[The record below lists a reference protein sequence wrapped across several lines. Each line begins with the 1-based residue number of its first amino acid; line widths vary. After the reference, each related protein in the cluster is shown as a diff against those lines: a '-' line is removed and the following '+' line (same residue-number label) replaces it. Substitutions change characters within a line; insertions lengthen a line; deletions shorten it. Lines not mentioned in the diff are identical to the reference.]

1 MRGCPLAV
9 GLDLGGESVKRKLVA
24 SCRRWGLIPLV
35 LLLVSGIAPAAWAQ
49 DEVLDPETVR
59 IDTWQIVVLEGGR
72 YFFQRDPGTGSGSGL
87 DLLFGSRGEDGLL
100 RFRVFDGSDG
110 LTAVELLAEEGLL
123 ADKEVEVLKTLVEEA
138 GKALSVAATGSW
150 SDLTEGQ
157 LKNLEADPGTETVG
171 ADYIAQAVKS
181 LSTGDEKAVVEAE
194 ANDCT
199 VISGLY
205 AFTAAAQGGVVS
217 ESSAQSLVRG
227 LRNAAVSVSATSGS
241 AAPASSSSAGSAQL
255 KLACQAVSWRP
266 GGVPPYPAAT
276 PPAFP
281 VPPPVFPIPVGPT
294 TPAVWTNDP
303 CTPAEEGS
311 YRTCVDG
318 SWGICTCQCN
328 FSGGGG
334 PTWRKTGTCAAQTP
348 AAPATPC
355 SPAGGYGPC
364 TAPGGVCICGGGPPA
379 TWGPPP
385 APPAT
390 GSAEIAALFALLTM
404 IAGLRIYRDRRRRA
418 A

>member
-1 MRGCPLAV
+1 M
-9 GLDLGGESVKRKLVA
+9 KQKIVA
-24 SCRRWGLIPLV
+24 SCRRWGLGLLAV
-35 LLLVSGIAPAAWAQ
+35 LLVSGVVPAAWAQ
-49 DEVLDPETVR
+49 DEVLDPERLR
-59 IDTWQIVVLEGGR
+59 IDTWQIVVMEGGR

-100 RFRVFDGSDG
+100 RFRVFGGSDG

-123 ADKEVEVLKTLVEEA
+123 AEKEVEVLKALVEEA
-138 GKALSVAATGSW
+138 GKALSVATTGGW

-157 LKNLEADPGTETVG
+157 LKDLEADPGTTTIG
-171 ADYIAQAVKS
+171 SAYIAQAVKS
-181 LSTGDEKAVVEAE
+181 LSTGDDKAVVEAK
-194 ANDCT
+194 ADDCT

-205 AFTAAAQGGVVS
+205 AFAAAAEGGVVS
-217 ESSAQSLVRG
+217 ESAAKSLVRG
-227 LRNAAVSVSATSGS
+227 LRKASAGVSVS
-241 AAPASSSSAGSAQL
+241 SSSTASAQMQ
-255 KLACQAVSWRP
+255 LACQAVSWRP

-281 VPPPVFPIPVGPT
+281 VPPPPFPIPVGPT
-294 TPAVWTNDP
+294 TPAVWANDP
-303 CTPAEEGS
+303 CTETEEGT

-318 SWGICTCQCN
+318 SWGICTCLCS

-334 PTWRKTGTCAAQTP
+334 PTWRKTGACAAQTP
-348 AAPATPC
+348 AAPGTPC

-379 TWGPPP
+379 VWGAPP

-390 GSAEIAALFALLTM
+390 GSAEIAALFAMLTL
-404 IAGLRIYRDRRRRA
+404 IAGLRLYRDRKRRV
-418 A
+418 

>member
-1 MRGCPLAV
+1 MAGS
-9 GLDLGGESVKRKLVA
+9 LDWGREAMKRRIVA

-35 LLLVSGIAPAAWAQ
+35 LLLVSGVAPAAWAQ
-49 DEVLDPETVR
+49 DEVLAPETIR
-59 IDTWQIVVLEGGR
+59 IDTWQIVVMEGGR

-87 DLLFGSRGEDGLL
+87 DLLFGSRGDDELL

-123 ADKEVEVLKTLVEEA
+123 ADKEVEVLKALVEEA
-138 GKALSVAATGSW
+138 GKALSVAATGGW
-150 SDLTEGQ
+150 SDLTQGQ
-157 LKNLEADPGTETVG
+157 LKDLEADPGTTTVG
-171 ADYIAQAVKS
+171 SVYIAQAVES

-194 ANDCT
+194 ADDCT
-199 VISGLY
+199 VVSGLY
-205 AFTAAAQGGVVS
+205 AFAAAAQGGVVS
-217 ESSAQSLVRG
+217 ESSAQSLARG
-227 LRNAAVSVSATSGS
+227 LRNAAVGVSATPGS
-241 AAPASSSSAGSAQL
+241 AVPASTSSSGSAQL

-281 VPPPVFPIPVGPT
+281 VPPPPFPIPVGPT

-303 CTPAEEGS
+303 CTEAEEGTH
-311 YRTCVDG
+311 RTCVDG
-318 SWGICTCQCN
+318 SWNICTCLCT

-334 PTWRKTGTCAAQTP
+334 ATWRKTGACTAQTP
-348 AAPATPC
+348 AAPGTPC

-379 TWGPPP
+379 VWGAPPP
-385 APPAT
+385 PPPT
-390 GSAEIAALFALLTM
+390 GSAEIAALFAMLTL
-404 IAGLRIYRDRRRRA
+404 IAGLRLYRDRRRGV
-418 A
+418 